1 MLERAINVPCIQE
14 DSITDL
20 QRQMNPESRTML
32 PKMAFTG
39 FASRYREP
47 TVDEGFDDITKV
59 NFKVRLVVS
68 CWRCVGMWH
77 ILNPASRLAAVCGS
91 QLTSIDS
98 SMGLKRRRPNGASS
112 GYREQ
117 SQYARKKKET
127 KLELGSEFPRV
138 HAERLARQTPMPARL
153 PCLRQESRTKAAEAR
168 LRWSVVFG

>member
-1 MLERAINVPCIQE
+1 MCPAYNR

-59 NFKVRLVVS
+59 NFKVRCCLVWP
-68 CWRCVGMWH
+68 CWRLRWDVAH
-77 ILNPASRLAAVCGS
+77 IGPRSATCSSMGPS
-91 QLTSIDS
+91 LTSINS
-98 SMGLKRRRPNGASS
+98 STGQKRRRPNGASS

-117 SQYARKKKET
+117 SQYVRKQKGKKESWLQDSLAASACRATSTSDSNAGSLTLLTTT
-127 KLELGSEFPRV
+127 KY
-138 HAERLARQTPMPARL
+138 H
-153 PCLRQESRTKAAEAR
+153 
-168 LRWSVVFG
+168 